1 MQTCFHFQIGNHYL
15 VDPTPEEECC
25 SSSGIVVAV
34 SGNKKITAVRKIG
47 SGSLHPDSLV
57 SMLKVINLL
66 SFTMTIKYNVSCL
79 IDGKRRRR
87 EGQQNFDDQ
96 TLRRKNFREIPE
108 SWVHAMNVLTRK
120 KIYD

>member
-66 SFTMTIKYNVSCL
+66 SFTMTIKY
-79 IDGKRRRR
+79 
-87 EGQQNFDDQ
+87 
-96 TLRRKNFREIPE
+96 
-108 SWVHAMNVLTRK
+108 
-120 KIYD
+120 KI

>member
-1 MQTCFHFQIGNHYL
+1 M
-15 VDPTPEEECC
+15 
-25 SSSGIVVAV
+25 AV

-79 IDGKRRRR
+79 IDGKRCRR

-96 TLRRKNFREIPE
+96 ALRRRKFGEIPE
-108 SWVHAMNVLTRK
+108 GWLHAMNVF
-120 KIYD
+120 